1 MRKFT
6 FIESIF
12 LLISILCA
20 GGLVMGML
28 AARFD
33 PREAIIYAFFG
44 LAYPFFLLANVVF
57 IAGWLLRRRW
67 IVALLFIAVVL
78 SGLKTINATFQF
90 SGTEGPT
97 VKDSQ
102 NLRVMTYNVHNFKE
116 YGSANTVSIKQ
127 KMLQVIRDQQ
137 PDVVCFQEF
146 YTRFKG
152 EYDTKDSLINSLN
165 MPYYYFVPALEND
178 HEAIGMAIFSKLPI
192 VNKDVITFRS
202 IVGNG
207 GLFIDVKFNGKTIR
221 VYNVHLRSIS
231 FEKED
236 YSYLNRVKNEINPDK
251 KSSKR
256 IYRMLRDAFKKRAS
270 DVATVDSALKKCTI
284 PFIIA
289 GDFNDT
295 PASYTVNQLTA
306 NLNNAFIMQGQGLG
320 KTYNGAFPNFQID
333 YIATTKDI
341 EVINYQVTKVKLS
354 DHFPVRAD
362 LKIK

>member
-12 LLISILCA
+12 LIISLLCA
-20 GGLVMGML
+20 VGLVMGTL

-33 PREAIIYAFFG
+33 PREAFIYAFFG
-44 LAYPFFLLANVVF
+44 LAYPFFLLANIIF
-57 IAGWLLRRRW
+57 IAGWALKRRW
-67 IVALLFIAVVL
+67 FVALFFTVVML
-78 SGLKTINATFQF
+78 SGLKTINATIQF
-90 SGTEGPT
+90 IGTEGPAL
-97 VKDSQ
+97 KDAQ
-102 NLRVMTYNVHNFKE
+102 NLRLMTYNVHNFKE
-116 YGSANTVSIKQ
+116 YGSENTVPIKQ

-137 PDVVCFQEF
+137 PDVLCLQEF
-146 YTRFKG
+146 YTRYKG
-152 EYDTKDSLINSLN
+152 EFDTKDSLKSSLN
-165 MPYYYFVPALEND
+165 MPYYYFLPSTKNS
-178 HEAIGMAIFSKLPI
+178 HEAIGMAIFSKYPI
-192 VNKDVITFRS
+192 LNKEYIPFGVIG
-202 IVGNG
+202 GNG
-207 GLFIDVKFNGKTIR
+207 AIFIDIAFNGKTVR

-236 YSYLNRVKNEINPDK
+236 YTYLARVKNEINPDK
-251 KSSKR
+251 QSTKR
-256 IYRMLRDAFKKRAS
+256 IYKMLRDAFKKRAS
-270 DVATVDSALKKCTI
+270 DVAAVDSALKQCTT

-295 PASYTVNQLTA
+295 PASYAVNKLTA
-306 NLNNAFIMQGQGLG
+306 NLNNAFIMQGWGLG

-341 EVINYQVTKVKLS
+341 DVVNYQVNRIKLS